1 MQGPTEYEKL
11 ILAGLQRK
19 PHVYAGTVSD
29 QVVLARRAK
38 NKVARQSRRANKN
51 WRRGR

>member
-1 MQGPTEYEKL
+1 MMQEPTEYEKL

-19 PHVYAGTVSD
+19 PHIYQGTVPY

-38 NKVARQSRRANKN
+38 NKAARQSRRVN
-51 WRRGR
+51 RSRGR